1 MTINTE
7 QWLHPVQRLY
17 GCPLRPRPAVCETLF
32 LRQRFAAGG
41 VDTFSSC
48 RRASAAAEPPKLQP
62 VGSTPNAGAIGS

>member
-1 MTINTE
+1 MTIDTE
-7 QWLHPVQRLY
+7 QGLHLVQRQAAPFVHAQPS
-17 GCPLRPRPAVCETLF
+17 GTLL

-48 RRASAAAEPPKLQP
+48 RRASVAAEPPKLQP